1 MTSPI
6 FRLGGPPE
14 YLDDPVDNP
23 GSPIIGQYTHVA
35 YADVRARGG
44 QVSVEECSSA
54 DRFSNIAPGGT
65 GETLLCFMIGKAFQP
80 DGLFVAHDDPSGLVG
95 LFGHGMVSYS
105 GKCDTAGN
113 HRDHSCRTSSTQV
126 IPFHDKSDYCFDRNF
141 DYCNTDNVQRID
153 GTPTPSPTPEPDP
166 EPTQHAELLYAM
178 YGNHTGTLIMVFDQP
193 VVAHNP
199 DNILFLHDI
208 SRYIDDETAPNL
220 GDADLYTVDDKRQSA
235 ILMFTLDDTLR
246 LAVTESLRTHGDL
259 ALIIEERAVY
269 TAEGFTDITRQGDSP
284 ILTGIMVV
292 R

>member
-1 MTSPI
+1 MSHTLTSAPAAG
-6 FRLGGPPE
+6 R
-14 YLDDPVDNP
+14 
-23 GSPIIGQYTHVA
+23 
-35 YADVRARGG
+35 
-44 QVSVEECSSA
+44 VSVEECSST

-80 DGLFVAHDDPSGLVG
+80 DGLMVTHHILGPHGWIDSDGDCVIEGGHPSSTWKNYRADTE
-95 LFGHGMVSYS
+95 GHGPPCGY
-105 GKCDTAGN
+105 TI
-113 HRDHSCRTSSTQV
+113 QV
-126 IPFHDKSDYCFDRNF
+126 IPFHDESDFCFDRNF

-178 YGNHTGTLIMVFDQP
+178 YGNHTGTLIMVFDRP

-199 DNILFLHDI
+199 DNILFIHDI
-208 SRYIDDETAPNL
+208 STYIDDETTPNL

-235 ILMFTLDDTLR
+235 ILMFTLDHTLR

-259 ALIIEERAVY
+259 ALIIEGRAVY
-269 TAEGFTDITRQGDSP
+269 TAEGFTDIIRQGDSP